1 VQRTRNLGLAFL
13 GIAVLVGILALGGC
27 FNSKINRFR
36 AAAILKATEGA
47 GTWKKVTCHPWHGT
61 DGYWD
66 YSCHVQS
73 TRAKPFSFE
82 IKVNGSGITD
92 QSGP

>member
-1 VQRTRNLGLAFL
+1 MLATL
-13 GIAVLVGILALGGC
+13 AIVLTLAVLVLGGC
-27 FNSKINRFR
+27 FNSKISRGR
-36 AAAILKATEGA
+36 AATILKREGG
-47 GTWKKVTCHPWHGT
+47 GTWKSVVCKPWHGT

-66 YSCHVQS
+66 YACRVVS
-73 TRAKPFSFE
+73 TRAEPFSFE